1 PGPASTVFVAAPDI
15 ADVQVR
21 SPNMVY
27 VFAKKPGDTAL
38 YAVDS
43 QDRVLL
49 NTIVRVTS
57 PLSRIKG
64 ALDQIHPNNGVTF
77 DNQGETIV
85 LTGTALS
92 GVVAE
97 ETRRLAVN
105 KGRVKPT

>member
-1 PGPASTVFVAAPDI
+1 MPTEAPTLTLEVNKGTALKLPGPAATVFVAAPDI

-27 VFAKKPGDTAL
+27 VFAKKPGDTVL
-38 YAVDS
+38 YAVDA

-64 ALDQIHPNNGVTF
+64 AARRASIPA
-77 DNQGETIV
+77 
-85 LTGTALS
+85 TAS
-92 GVVAE
+92 SST
-97 ETRRLAVN
+97 TRAR
-105 KGRVKPT
+105 RSC

>member
-1 PGPASTVFVAAPDI
+1 MFVAAPDI

-27 VFAKKPGDTAL
+27 VFAKKPGDTVL
-38 YAVDS
+38 YAVDA

-64 ALDQIHPNNGVTF
+64 ALDGIHPGNGVIF

-85 LTGTALS
+85 LTGTCA
-92 GVVAE
+92 
-97 ETRRLAVN
+97 RRWSPRMPA
-105 KGRVKPT
+105 GSPCSRSAATPTG